1 MFSVTSVQKGGLKPK
16 KDKIKGRNMYFLN
29 VKEGYVMT
37 PVKQFH

>member
-16 KDKIKGRNMYFLN
+16 KTIKGRNVYFLN